1 MTETLFLAI
10 IPAVLVVLGGM
21 FVLRKGSART
31 SGQRFL
37 LYLLVIGVLLMPV
50 VFLIEQISPTNQIPI
65 LTAPIVIGVL
75 ALILVNL
82 KLLA

>member
-37 LYLLVIGVLLMPV
+37 LYLLVIAHFRTDKEQNQKLDKLM
-50 VFLIEQISPTNQIPI
+50 L
-65 LTAPIVIGVL
+65 
-75 ALILVNL
+75 
-82 KLLA
+82 